1 MSSKYGYDV
10 YIDGLILPITPGE
23 ITSKFGSTNEVI
35 TLINE
40 GEINILKSPSLTE
53 ISFEARFPMRNYPY
67 SREPL
72 DFQAYYKHFNDL
84 KSNKKPFRFIVSRQ
98 TLKGVPTW
106 YTNLEMALE
115 EFEVKESAD
124 EGDDVIISFELK
136 QYKNYGVKTLRTNI
150 PNNPNSNVSVSDNP
164 RPEPEPQSPPI
175 KQNAKYMT
183 QQEDTWWSIAQ
194 AAYGDGSKWNIIYE
208 ANKDK
213 FSSPRDSNIAG
224 VAIIVPNMD
233 REYLEIQH
241 NTYDT
246 IPNTPSASKNP
257 NGYVSVAD
265 LVREQNET
273 KSSNSWT
280 NSDALVEK
288 NAHRYGGLI
297 TPVNTT
303 STEKEKNAHRYGG
316 MRSSLMG

>member
-53 ISFEARFPMRNYPY
+53 ISFEARFPMRSYPY

-72 DFQAYYKHFNDL
+72 DFQSYYNHFNDL
-84 KSNKKPFRFIVSRQ
+84 KTNKKPFQFIISRR

-115 EFEVKESAD
+115 ELEVKESAD

-136 QYKNYGVKTLRTNI
+136 QYKHYGVKTLRTNI
-150 PNNPNSNVSVSDNP
+150 PNKSNTSNSVSVPTVSS
-164 RPEPEPQSPPI
+164 EPVRETLNSPG
-175 KQNAKYMT
+175 QQTTKYVV
-183 QQEDTWWSIAQ
+183 QDGDTWLKIAR
-194 AAYGDGSKWNIIYE
+194 AAYNDESKWIAIYN

-213 FSSPRDSNIAG
+213 ISHPSGLISGIEITIPDTDKA
-224 VAIIVPNMD
+224 
-233 REYLEIQH
+233 YLEVLD
-241 NTYDT
+241 TYNPIISNST
-246 IPNTPSASKNP
+246 TSTTVSNP

-265 LVREQNET
+265 LNRENNFYT
-273 KSSNSWT
+273 GNDHNCWIIK
-280 NSDALVEK
+280 
-288 NAHRYGGLI
+288 RCFF
-297 TPVNTT
+297 
-303 STEKEKNAHRYGG
+303 STRNI
-316 MRSSLMG
+316 